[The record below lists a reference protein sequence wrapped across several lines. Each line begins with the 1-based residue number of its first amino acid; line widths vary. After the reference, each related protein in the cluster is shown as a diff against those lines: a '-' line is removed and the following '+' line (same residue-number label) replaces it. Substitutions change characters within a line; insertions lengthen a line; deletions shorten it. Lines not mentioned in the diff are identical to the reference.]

1 MQDMTF
7 DANELNYDG
16 IHFNDDGSL
25 EYYFDRHGHYFDLN
39 RYKFP
44 FKHFLNDNLSCK
56 YKNGVN
62 KVFFKSEKKGYI
74 SFMIYVYQ
82 EDEEDEDEEARFKL
96 EFDVWLK
103 YNEKEKIYQV
113 TLFDIFMLI
122 DFTVGKTGGFSNNN
136 VNIINLIP
144 NENKFITD
152 SLGNFEIVTDIKY
165 YIII

>member
-7 DANELNYDG
+7 EANESNYDG
-16 IHFNDDGSL
+16 IDFNDDGSL
-25 EYYFDRHGHYFDLN
+25 NYFFDRHGHYFDLN

-82 EDEEDEDEEARFKL
+82 YDGSRIKL
-96 EFDVWLK
+96 EYDVWLK

-122 DFTVGKTGGFSNNN
+122 DFTVGRKGGFSNND

-144 NENKFITD
+144 IENKFITD
-152 SLGNFEIVTDIKY
+152 SLGNFDIVTDSRY
-165 YIII
+165 YI